1 MDLLTV
7 PILPKMPVRWP
18 GAYGS
23 GSLTPEPIA
32 LCSRTCLGR
41 GDGGSCGLSTSK
53 LTSNRRVRRWATE
66 AGLVGAAALSA
77 FAVAH
82 ASLPR
87 SDFKSQNLPAIRA
100 SLTPSPAP
108 QAAEVL
114 IAFEEPVPGHAV
126 VSPFGLRQLP
136 WEGNGRLHEG
146 VDISADAGVAVRAAA
161 EGVVV
166 SAGEKGG
173 YGRYVAVRHAE
184 GLTSFYAHLG
194 RIGAGIK
201 PGMSVVAGTELG
213 RVGSTGTSTGPH
225 LHFEIRDAKDHPLN
239 PAMFLGKAFAD
250 AGDLPLDKAQR
261 YSGRV
266 RIAVVSHIP
275 DSKLALMHAQVAQPV
290 IIRRDSAKDLA
301 MAERN
306 LQGVASSAAGVD
318 GLSGL
323 AIGPDGRPRAQLNF

>member
-1 MDLLTV
+1 MSLL
-7 PILPKMPVRWP
+7 R
-18 GAYGS
+18 
-23 GSLTPEPIA
+23 
-32 LCSRTCLGR
+32 
-41 GDGGSCGLSTSK
+41 LSK
-53 LTSNRRVRRWATE
+53 DHRVRRWATE
-66 AGLVGAAALSA
+66 AAIVGAAALSA

-87 SDFKSQNLPAIRA
+87 SSDIGQRLPAIR
-100 SLTPSPAP
+100 STFSPP
-108 QAAEVL
+108 AATRPVAVDHDVL

-161 EGVVV
+161 EGVVIA
-166 SAGEKGG
+166 AGEKGG

-194 RIGAGIK
+194 RIGGNVK
-201 PGMSVVAGTELG
+201 PGLVVGAGTEIG

-225 LHFEIRDAKDHPLN
+225 LHFEIRDQQDRPLN
-239 PAMFLGKAFAD
+239 PAMFLGKAFAE
-250 AGDLPLDKAQR
+250 AGDLPLDKAKR

-266 RIAVVSHIP
+266 RMAVVSYIP
-275 DSKLALMHAQVAQPV
+275 ESKRALMAAQNAAPAV
-290 IIRRDSAKDLA
+290 IVRRDTAKDLA

-306 LQGVASSAAGVD
+306 LQGVAGSAAAMD
-318 GLSGL
+318 GISGL

>member
-1 MDLLTV
+1 M
-7 PILPKMPVRWP
+7 
-18 GAYGS
+18 
-23 GSLTPEPIA
+23 
-32 LCSRTCLGR
+32 
-41 GDGGSCGLSTSK
+41 
-53 LTSNRRVRRWATE
+53 
-66 AGLVGAAALSA
+66 GAAALSA

-87 SDFKSQNLPAIRA
+87 STFTAQTLPAIRVTLPPTA
-100 SLTPSPAP
+100 AAPAAVVED
-108 QAAEVL
+108 AAL

-161 EGVVV
+161 DGVVV
-166 SAGEKGG
+166 ASGEKGG

-194 RIGAGIK
+194 RIGSGMK
-201 PGMSVVAGTELG
+201 PGLAVAAGDEVG

-225 LHFEIRDAKDHPLN
+225 LHFEIRDAEDRPLN
-239 PAMFLGKAFAD
+239 PAMFLGKAFAE
-250 AGDLPLDKAQR
+250 AGDLPLDKAKR

-266 RIAVVSHIP
+266 RMAVVSHIP
-275 DSKLALMHAQVAQPV
+275 ESKRAQMAAQAAPAVA
-290 IIRRDSAKDLA
+290 IIRRDTAKDLA

-306 LQGVASSAAGVD
+306 LQGVAGSAAAMEGI
-318 GLSGL
+318 SGL